1 MNERLKEFIQYKT
14 GGRQTEFCAL
24 VGWTPPYLAKLL
36 KGVNF
41 GLSPVMTLLSVFPEL
56 DARWLLLG
64 TGTMLGEQAQ
74 TSVRREL
81 LGNVAAVL
89 DLERFMPVMS
99 ADELRRFERLVT
111 VGGKPDFSPDTV
123 SEWQRRLND
132 REAALAAK
140 FAAANNSKGKRQCKQ
155 KTAK

>member
-1 MNERLKEFIQYKT
+1 MNNRLKEFIQYKT

-41 GLSPVMTLLSVFPEL
+41 GLSPVVTLLSVFPEL

-64 TGTMLGEQAQ
+64 TGTMLGQEAQAA
-74 TSVRREL
+74 VRREL
-81 LGNVAAVL
+81 FDNLSAVL

-99 ADELRRFERLVT
+99 PDELRQYERLVT
-111 VGGKPDFSPDTV
+111 AGGKPDFSPGTV
-123 SEWQRRLND
+123 SEWQRRLAD
-132 REAALAAK
+132 REAALAAR
-140 FAAANNSKGKRQCKQ
+140 FAAANNSKGERQCKQ